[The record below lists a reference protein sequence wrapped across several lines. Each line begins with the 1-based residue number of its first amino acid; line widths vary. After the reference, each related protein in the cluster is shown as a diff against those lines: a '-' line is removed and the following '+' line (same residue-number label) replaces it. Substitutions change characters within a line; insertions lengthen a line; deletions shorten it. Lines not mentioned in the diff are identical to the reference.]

1 MLYFWKGNGT
11 RTSKTKLP
19 FVWHANTNT
28 QKHKYTNTALV
39 TVTDMPNICYIFRK
53 EMVRG
58 HQKQCSQL
66 SDMQIKI
73 HKNTNTHIH
82 KYTNTDS
89 VKVPNRPN
97 MAYIFWKGNGTYS
110 TLKTMFPN
118 VWRSNTQIFVVQ
130 DSHSSTGSSW

>member
-1 MLYFWKGNGT
+1 MCKYINTNTQIREYNFFLQSIQKYSKYFWNGNGT
-11 RTSKTKLP
+11 RTSNTKFR

-39 TVTDMPNICYIFRK
+39 KVTDMPNICYIFRK

-66 SDMQIKI
+66 SDMQIQI

-97 MAYIFWKGNGTYS
+97 MAYIFEKVMVHT
-110 TLKTMFPN
+110 
-118 VWRSNTQIFVVQ
+118 V
-130 DSHSSTGSSW
+130 H